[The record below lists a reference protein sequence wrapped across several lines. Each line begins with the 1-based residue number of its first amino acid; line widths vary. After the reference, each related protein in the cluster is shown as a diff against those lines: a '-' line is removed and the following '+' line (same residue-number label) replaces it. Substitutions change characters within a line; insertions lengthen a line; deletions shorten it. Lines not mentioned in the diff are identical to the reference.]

1 MRRHWCQRQNT
12 NTSVLSPTLNPASKL
27 FALPAKDTLCAPLIL
42 AVVLAFSSLA
52 SANSVQVGTLTYI
65 GHGKFQVDFTKALLV
80 SNFQGLDMING
91 GYLSALPSSHT
102 FQVGVGQQFCP
113 CFSAGFDLV
122 TSTGH
127 NYLLTLPD
135 LGNRWILGTSH
146 NTMLG
151 RFEPGDSRSI
161 NITTVPDN

>member
-1 MRRHWCQRQNT
+1 MRAPDSRGSSCIFIPGFCQFR
-12 NTSVLSPTLNPASKL
+12 ASW
-27 FALPAKDTLCAPLIL
+27 DTDLHR
-42 AVVLAFSSLA
+42 
-52 SANSVQVGTLTYI
+52 TW
-65 GHGKFQVDFTKALLV
+65 KFQVDFTKALLL

-151 RFEPGDSRSI
+151 RFEPRDSRSI